1 MCSLGL
7 WGHSISIGYS
17 ASIKSSMKG
26 RQRGD
31 IPIPS
36 NPITPRTP
44 LPCPHLHHLP
54 TPPSGATYPC
64 PDHQVMK
71 IDLCARGSGG
81 TLRGPYCIGRHPLL
95 SLTLLLLRCPLPAPV
110 RETILPPGRRGLA
123 VSESRSDCPVI
134 HHVTLTPG
142 AQ

>member
-36 NPITPRTP
+36 NPITPRNP
-44 LPCPHLHHLP
+44 PPP
-54 TPPSGATYPC
+54 TPPPLRTPPSSATYPC

-71 IDLCARGSGG
+71 IDLCGR
-81 TLRGPYCIGRHPLL
+81 TLRGPFCIGRHPLL
-95 SLTLLLLRCPLPAPV
+95 SLTLLFCDVPFRPPSAKQFFLQGGGVSLHRKVDLIAPSF
-110 RETILPPGRRGLA
+110 IM
-123 VSESRSDCPVI
+123 
-134 HHVTLTPG
+134 
-142 AQ
+142 